1 MTYLRATLGMILLPL
16 GAQPP
21 AVPPPAVRAALD
33 AVERLARPFRQ
44 ISRQIWEN
52 PELGWQEQR
61 SAALL
66 RAQLEKAGFRT
77 RGFDAMPTAF
87 VAEWGRG
94 RPVIGILG
102 EYDAL
107 PGLSQEDVPERKPRV
122 AGAPGHGC
130 GHNLFGA
137 ASALA
142 AVAVKERLEAL
153 RLTGTI
159 RFYGTPAEEGGG
171 GKIFLIRAGA
181 FRDADVVLAWH
192 PGDHNAADDNP
203 YLANISA
210 RVRFHGTPA
219 HAAGAPEEGRS
230 ALDGL
235 EVMTHAVN
243 LLREHVPQE
252 TRIHYIVTSGGAAAN
267 IVPEFAELSII
278 VRHPD
283 LGELGRIWER
293 VKQCAEA
300 GALASGTK
308 AEIEITSAYA
318 NFVRNAVLRDLLDRS
333 LRAAGGVRYTDEERA
348 FVEKIRATL
357 GTRELPPL
365 ERAAEVLPPKTALSS
380 VSTDVGDV
388 SWVVPVGHFTA
399 ATMPPG
405 VPLHTWQST
414 ACAGTEIGRKG
425 MMTAAKTLALASL
438 ELFSSPRLV
447 QQARAAFEENM
458 RGRAYRSLLPEDRRP
473 GLTGH

>member
-1 MTYLRATLGMILLPL
+1 MTYLRATLEMALLPL
-16 GAQPP
+16 LAAAQAPQ
-21 AVPPPAVRAALD
+21 AQAALET
-33 AVERLARPFRQ
+33 VEKLAPSFKQ
-44 ISRQIWEN
+44 LSRQIWEN
-52 PELGWQEQR
+52 PEVGWQEKQ
-61 SAALL
+61 SSALL

-77 RGFDAMPTAF
+77 RGFDSMPTAF
-87 VAEWGRG
+87 VAEWGEG
-94 RPVIGILG
+94 KPVIDILG

-142 AVAVKERLEAL
+142 AVAVKERMQAL
-153 RLTGTI
+153 RLKGTV

-192 PGDHNAADDNP
+192 PGDFNAADDNP

-210 RVRFHGTPA
+210 RVRFRGTPA
-219 HAAGAPEEGRS
+219 HAAGAPEAGRS

-235 EVMTHAVN
+235 ELMTHAVN
-243 LLREHVPQE
+243 LLREHVSQE
-252 TRIHYIVTSGGAAAN
+252 TRMHYIVTSGGAAAN

-283 LGELGRIWER
+283 LAELARIWER
-293 VKQCAEA
+293 VKLCAEA
-300 GALASGTK
+300 GALATGTK

-318 NFVRNAVLRDLLDRS
+318 NFVRNPALRDLLDRS
-333 LRAAGGVRYTDEERA
+333 LRTAGGVRYTDEERA
-348 FVEKIRATL
+348 FIEKIRATL
-357 GTRELPPL
+357 GAREMPPL
-365 ERAAEVLPPKTALSS
+365 ERAAEVLPPKTSLSS

-388 SWVVPVGHFTA
+388 SWVAPVGHFTA

-425 MMTAAKTLALASL
+425 MMTAAKTLTLAAL
-438 ELFSSPRLV
+438 ELFGSPKLV
-447 QQARAAFEENM
+447 AEARAAFEEQM
-458 RGRAYRSLLPEDRRP
+458 RGRAYRSLLPEDRQP
-473 GLTGH
+473 GRTGH

>member
-1 MTYLRATLGMILLPL
+1 MTYLRAILGLAACTLLAA
-16 GAQPP
+16 AQD
-21 AVPPPAVRAALD
+21 ARRAALD
-33 AVERLARPFRQ
+33 AVERHAPRFRQ
-44 ISRQIWEN
+44 VSRLIWEN
-52 PELGWQEQR
+52 PELGWQEHR

-66 RAQLEKAGFRT
+66 REELEKAGFRT
-77 RGFDAMPTAF
+77 RGFEGMPTAF
-87 VAEWGRG
+87 VAEWGEG
-94 RPVIGILG
+94 RPVVGILG

-107 PGLSQEDVPERKPRV
+107 PGLSQEDTPERRPRA

-142 AVAVKERLEAL
+142 AVAVKERMQAQGLK
-153 RLTGTI
+153 GTI

-192 PGDHNAADDNP
+192 PGDFNAADDNP

-210 RVRFHGTPA
+210 RIRFRGTPA
-219 HAAGAPEEGRS
+219 HAAGAPEAGRS
-230 ALDGL
+230 ALDAL
-235 EVMTHAVN
+235 EVTTHAVN
-243 LLREHVPQE
+243 LLREHMPQE
-252 TRIHYIVTSGGAAAN
+252 TRMHYIVTNGGAAAN
-267 IVPEFAELSII
+267 IVPEFAELAII

-283 LGELGRIWER
+283 LGELARIWER
-293 VKQCAEA
+293 VKKCAEA
-300 GALASGTK
+300 GALATETK

-318 NFVRNAVLRDLLDRS
+318 NFKRNPVLRDLLDRS
-333 LRAAGGVRYTDEERA
+333 LRAAGGVRYTDEERE
-348 FVEKIRATL
+348 FIEKIRATL
-357 GTRELPPL
+357 GARALPPL
-365 ERAAEVLPPKTALSS
+365 ERAAEVLPPKTSLSS

-425 MMTAAKTLALASL
+425 MLVAARTLTLASL
-438 ELFSSPRLV
+438 ELFGSPELV
-447 QQARAAFEENM
+447 RQARAAFEEAM
-458 RGRAYRSLLPEDRRP
+458 RGQTYRSLLPEDRKP
-473 GLTGH
+473 GQTGH

>member
-1 MTYLRATLGMILLPL
+1 MTYLRAILGLAACTLLAT
-16 GAQPP
+16 AQD
-21 AVPPPAVRAALD
+21 AQRAALD
-33 AVERLARPFRQ
+33 AVERHAPRFRQ
-44 ISRQIWEN
+44 LSRLIWEN
-52 PELGWQEQR
+52 PELGWQEHR

-66 RAQLEKAGFRT
+66 REELERAGFRT
-77 RGFDAMPTAF
+77 RGFEGMPTAF
-87 VAEWGRG
+87 VAEWGEG

-107 PGLSQEDVPERKPRV
+107 PGLSQDDVPERRPRA

-137 ASALA
+137 GSALA
-142 AVAVKERLEAL
+142 AVAVKERMQAQGLK
-153 RLTGTI
+153 GTI

-171 GKIFLIRAGA
+171 GKIFMIRAGA

-192 PGDHNAADDNP
+192 PGDFNAADDNP

-210 RVRFHGTPA
+210 RIRFRGTPA
-219 HAAGAPEEGRS
+219 HAAGAPEAGRS
-230 ALDGL
+230 ALDAL
-235 EVMTHAVN
+235 ELTAHAVN

-252 TRIHYIVTSGGAAAN
+252 TRMHYIVASGGAAAN
-267 IVPEFAELSII
+267 IVPEFAELAII

-283 LGELGRIWER
+283 LGELARIWER
-293 VKQCAEA
+293 VKKCAEA
-300 GALASGTK
+300 GALATETK

-318 NFVRNAVLRDLLDRS
+318 NFKLNPVLRDLLDRS
-333 LRAAGGVRYTDEERA
+333 LRAAGGVRYTDEERE
-348 FVEKIRATL
+348 FIEKIRATL
-357 GTRELPPL
+357 GARAMPPL
-365 ERAAEVLPPKTALSS
+365 KRAAEVLPPKSSLSS

-425 MMTAAKTLALASL
+425 MLVAAKTLALASL
-438 ELFSSPRLV
+438 ELLGSPELV
-447 QQARAAFEENM
+447 RQARAAFEEAM
-458 RGRAYRSLLPEDRRP
+458 RGQTYRSLLPEDRKP
-473 GLTGH
+473 GQTGH

>member
-1 MTYLRATLGMILLPL
+1 MTYLRAILGLAACTLLAA
-16 GAQPP
+16 AQD
-21 AVPPPAVRAALD
+21 ARRAALD
-33 AVERLARPFRQ
+33 AVERHAPRFRQ
-44 ISRQIWEN
+44 VSRLIWEN
-52 PELGWQEQR
+52 PELGWQEHR

-66 RAQLEKAGFRT
+66 REELEKAGFRT
-77 RGFDAMPTAF
+77 RGFEGMPTAF
-87 VAEWGRG
+87 LAGWGEG

-107 PGLSQEDVPERKPRV
+107 PGLSQEDTPERRPRA

-142 AVAVKERLEAL
+142 AVAVKERMQAQGLK
-153 RLTGTI
+153 GTI

-192 PGDHNAADDNP
+192 PGDFNAADDNP

-210 RVRFHGTPA
+210 RIRFRGTPA
-219 HAAGAPEEGRS
+219 HAAGAPEAGRS
-230 ALDGL
+230 ALDAL
-235 EVMTHAVN
+235 ELTTHAVN

-252 TRIHYIVTSGGAAAN
+252 TRMHYIVTNGGAAAN
-267 IVPEFAELSII
+267 IVPEFAELAII

-293 VKQCAEA
+293 VKKCAEA
-300 GALASGTK
+300 GALATETK

-318 NFVRNAVLRDLLDRS
+318 NFKRNPVLRDLLDRS
-333 LRAAGGVRYTDEERA
+333 LRAAGGVRYTDEERE
-348 FVEKIRATL
+348 FIEKIRATL
-357 GTRELPPL
+357 GARALPPL
-365 ERAAEVLPPKTALSS
+365 ERAAEVLPPKTSLSS

-425 MMTAAKTLALASL
+425 MLVAARTLTLASL
-438 ELFSSPRLV
+438 ELFGSPELV
-447 QQARAAFEENM
+447 RQARAAFEEAM
-458 RGRAYRSLLPEDRRP
+458 RGQTYRSLLPEDRKP
-473 GLTGH
+473 GQTGH

>member
-1 MTYLRATLGMILLPL
+1 MTYLRAILGLAACTLLAA
-16 GAQPP
+16 AQD
-21 AVPPPAVRAALD
+21 ARRAARD
-33 AVERLARPFRQ
+33 AVERHAPRFRQ
-44 ISRQIWEN
+44 VSRLIWEN
-52 PELGWQEQR
+52 PELGWQEHR

-66 RAQLEKAGFRT
+66 REELEKAGFRT
-77 RGFDAMPTAF
+77 RGFEGMPTAF
-87 VAEWGRG
+87 VAEWGEG

-107 PGLSQEDVPERKPRV
+107 PGLSQEDTPERRPRA

-142 AVAVKERLEAL
+142 AVAVKERMQAQGLK
-153 RLTGTI
+153 GTI

-192 PGDHNAADDNP
+192 PGDFNAADDNP

-210 RVRFHGTPA
+210 RIRFRGTPA
-219 HAAGAPEEGRS
+219 HAAGAPEAGRS
-230 ALDGL
+230 ALDAL
-235 EVMTHAVN
+235 EVTTHAVN

-252 TRIHYIVTSGGAAAN
+252 TRMHYIVTNGGAAAN
-267 IVPEFAELSII
+267 IVPEFAELAII

-283 LGELGRIWER
+283 LGELARIWER
-293 VKQCAEA
+293 VKKCAEA
-300 GALASGTK
+300 GALATETK

-318 NFVRNAVLRDLLDRS
+318 NFKRNPVLRDLLDRS
-333 LRAAGGVRYTDEERA
+333 LRAAGGVRYTDEERE
-348 FVEKIRATL
+348 FIEKIRATL
-357 GTRELPPL
+357 GARALPPL
-365 ERAAEVLPPKTALSS
+365 ERAAEVLPPKTSLSS

-425 MMTAAKTLALASL
+425 MLVAARTLTLASL
-438 ELFSSPRLV
+438 ELFGSPELV
-447 QQARAAFEENM
+447 RQARAAFEEAM
-458 RGRAYRSLLPEDRRP
+458 RGQTYRSLLPEDRKP
-473 GLTGH
+473 GQTGH

>member
-1 MTYLRATLGMILLPL
+1 MTYLRAILGLAACTLLAA
-16 GAQPP
+16 AQD
-21 AVPPPAVRAALD
+21 ARRAALD
-33 AVERLARPFRQ
+33 AVERHAPRFRQ
-44 ISRQIWEN
+44 VSRLIWEN
-52 PELGWQEQR
+52 PELGWQEHR

-66 RAQLEKAGFRT
+66 REELEKAGFRT
-77 RGFDAMPTAF
+77 RGFEDMPTAF
-87 VAEWGRG
+87 VAEWGEG

-107 PGLSQEDVPERKPRV
+107 PGLSQEDTPERRPRA

-142 AVAVKERLEAL
+142 AVAVKERMQAQGLK
-153 RLTGTI
+153 GTI

-192 PGDHNAADDNP
+192 PGDFNAADDNP

-210 RVRFHGTPA
+210 RIRFRGTPA
-219 HAAGAPEEGRS
+219 HAAGAPEAGRS
-230 ALDGL
+230 ALDAL
-235 EVMTHAVN
+235 ELTTHAVN

-252 TRIHYIVTSGGAAAN
+252 TRMHYIVTNGGAAAN
-267 IVPEFAELSII
+267 IVPEFAELAII

-283 LGELGRIWER
+283 LGELARIWER
-293 VKQCAEA
+293 VKKCAEA
-300 GALASGTK
+300 GALATETK

-318 NFVRNAVLRDLLDRS
+318 NFKRNPVLRDLLDRS
-333 LRAAGGVRYTDEERA
+333 LRAAGGVRYTDEERE
-348 FVEKIRATL
+348 FIEKIRATL
-357 GTRELPPL
+357 GARAMPPL
-365 ERAAEVLPPKTALSS
+365 ERAAEVLPPKTSLSS

-425 MMTAAKTLALASL
+425 MLVAARTLTLASL
-438 ELFSSPRLV
+438 ELFGSPELV
-447 QQARAAFEENM
+447 RQARAAFEEAM
-458 RGRAYRSLLPEDRRP
+458 RGQTYRSLLPEDRKP
-473 GLTGH
+473 GQTGH

>member
-1 MTYLRATLGMILLPL
+1 MTYLRATLGMALLSL
-16 GAQPP
+16 LAAAQTPQ
-21 AVPPPAVRAALD
+21 AQAALET
-33 AVERLARPFRQ
+33 VEKLAPPFKQ
-44 ISRQIWEN
+44 LSRQIWEN
-52 PELGWQEQR
+52 PEVGWQEKH
-61 SAALL
+61 SSALL

-77 RGFDAMPTAF
+77 RGFDSIPTAF
-87 VAEWGRG
+87 VAEWGEG
-94 RPVIGILG
+94 KPVIGILG

-122 AGAPGHGC
+122 TGAPGHGC

-142 AVAVKERLEAL
+142 AVAVKERMQAL
-153 RLTGTI
+153 GLKGTV

-181 FRDADVVLAWH
+181 FRDADAVLAWH
-192 PGDHNAADDNP
+192 PGDFNAADDNP

-210 RVRFHGTPA
+210 RVRFRGTPA
-219 HAAGAPEEGRS
+219 HAAGAPEAGRS

-235 EVMTHAVN
+235 ELMTHAVN

-252 TRIHYIVTSGGAAAN
+252 TRMHYIVTSGGAAAN

-278 VRHPD
+278 ARHPD
-283 LGELGRIWER
+283 LAELARIWER
-293 VKQCAEA
+293 VKLCAEA
-300 GALASGTK
+300 GALATGTK

-318 NFVRNAVLRDLLDRS
+318 NFVRNPVLRDLLDRS
-333 LRAAGGVRYTDEERA
+333 LRAAGGVRYTDEERT
-348 FVEKIRATL
+348 FIEKIRATL
-357 GTRELPPL
+357 GAREMPPL
-365 ERAAEVLPPKTALSS
+365 ERAAEVLPPKTSLSS

-425 MMTAAKTLALASL
+425 MMTAAKTLTLAVLELLAS
-438 ELFSSPRLV
+438 PKLV
-447 QQARAAFEENM
+447 ADARAAFEEQM
-458 RGRAYRSLLPEDRRP
+458 RGRIYRSLLPEDRQP
-473 GLTGH
+473 GRTGH

>member
-1 MTYLRATLGMILLPL
+1 MTYLRAILGLAACTLLAA
-16 GAQPP
+16 AQD
-21 AVPPPAVRAALD
+21 ARRAALD
-33 AVERLARPFRQ
+33 AVERHAPRFRQ
-44 ISRQIWEN
+44 VSRLIWEN
-52 PELGWQEQR
+52 PELGWQEHR

-66 RAQLEKAGFRT
+66 REELEKAGFRT
-77 RGFDAMPTAF
+77 RGFEGMPTAF
-87 VAEWGRG
+87 VAEWGEG

-107 PGLSQEDVPERKPRV
+107 PGLSQEDTPERRPRA

-142 AVAVKERLEAL
+142 AVAVKERMQAQGLK
-153 RLTGTI
+153 GTV

-192 PGDHNAADDNP
+192 PGDFNAADDNP

-210 RVRFHGTPA
+210 RIRFRGTPA
-219 HAAGAPEEGRS
+219 HAAGAPEAGRS
-230 ALDGL
+230 ALDAL
-235 EVMTHAVN
+235 EVTTHAVN

-252 TRIHYIVTSGGAAAN
+252 TRMHYIVTNGGAAAN
-267 IVPEFAELSII
+267 IVPEFAELAII

-283 LGELGRIWER
+283 LGELARIWER
-293 VKQCAEA
+293 VKKCAEA
-300 GALASGTK
+300 GALATETK

-318 NFVRNAVLRDLLDRS
+318 NFKRNPVLRDLLDRS
-333 LRAAGGVRYTDEERA
+333 LRAAGGVRYTDEERE
-348 FVEKIRATL
+348 FIEKIRATL
-357 GTRELPPL
+357 GARAMPPL
-365 ERAAEVLPPKTALSS
+365 ERAAEVLPPKTSLSS

-425 MMTAAKTLALASL
+425 MLVAARTLTLASL
-438 ELFSSPRLV
+438 ELFGSPELV
-447 QQARAAFEENM
+447 RQARAAFEEAM
-458 RGRAYRSLLPEDRRP
+458 RGQTYRSLLPEDRKP
-473 GLTGH
+473 GQTGH

>member
-1 MTYLRATLGMILLPL
+1 MTYLRAILGLAACTLLAA
-16 GAQPP
+16 AQD
-21 AVPPPAVRAALD
+21 ARRAALD
-33 AVERLARPFRQ
+33 AVERHAPRFRQ
-44 ISRQIWEN
+44 VSRLIWEN
-52 PELGWQEQR
+52 PELGWQEHR

-66 RAQLEKAGFRT
+66 REELEKAGFRT
-77 RGFDAMPTAF
+77 RGFEGMPTAF
-87 VAEWGRG
+87 VAEWGEG

-107 PGLSQEDVPERKPRV
+107 PGLSQEDTPERRPRA

-142 AVAVKERLEAL
+142 AVAVKERMQAQGLK
-153 RLTGTI
+153 GTI

-192 PGDHNAADDNP
+192 PGDFNAADDNP

-210 RVRFHGTPA
+210 RIRFRGTPA
-219 HAAGAPEEGRS
+219 HAAGAPEAGRS
-230 ALDGL
+230 ALDAL
-235 EVMTHAVN
+235 EVTTHAVN

-252 TRIHYIVTSGGAAAN
+252 TRMHYIVTNGGAAAN
-267 IVPEFAELSII
+267 IVPEFAELAII

-283 LGELGRIWER
+283 LGELARIWER
-293 VKQCAEA
+293 VKKCAEA
-300 GALASGTK
+300 GALATETK

-318 NFVRNAVLRDLLDRS
+318 NFKRNPVLRDLLDRS
-333 LRAAGGVRYTDEERA
+333 LRAAGGVRYTDEERE
-348 FVEKIRATL
+348 FIEKIRATL
-357 GTRELPPL
+357 GARALPPL
-365 ERAAEVLPPKTALSS
+365 ERAAEVLPPKTSLSS

-425 MMTAAKTLALASL
+425 MLVAARTLTLASL
-438 ELFSSPRLV
+438 ELFGSPELV
-447 QQARAAFEENM
+447 RQARAAFEEAM
-458 RGRAYRSLLPEDRRP
+458 RGQTYRSLLPEDRKP
-473 GLTGH
+473 GQTGH

>member
-1 MTYLRATLGMILLPL
+1 MTYLRAILGLAACTLLAA
-16 GAQPP
+16 AQD
-21 AVPPPAVRAALD
+21 ARRAALD
-33 AVERLARPFRQ
+33 AVERHAPRFRQ
-44 ISRQIWEN
+44 VSRLIWEN
-52 PELGWQEQR
+52 PELGWQEHR

-66 RAQLEKAGFRT
+66 REELEKAGFRT
-77 RGFDAMPTAF
+77 RGFEGMPTAF
-87 VAEWGRG
+87 VAEWGEG
-94 RPVIGILG
+94 RPVVGILG

-107 PGLSQEDVPERKPRV
+107 PGLSQDDTPERRPRA

-142 AVAVKERLEAL
+142 AVAVKERMQAQGLK
-153 RLTGTI
+153 GTI

-192 PGDHNAADDNP
+192 PGDFNAADDNP

-210 RVRFHGTPA
+210 RIRFRGTPA
-219 HAAGAPEEGRS
+219 HAAGAPEAGRS
-230 ALDGL
+230 ALDAL
-235 EVMTHAVN
+235 EVTTHAVN
-243 LLREHVPQE
+243 LLREHMPQE
-252 TRIHYIVTSGGAAAN
+252 TRMHYIVTNGGAAAN
-267 IVPEFAELSII
+267 IVPEFAELAII

-283 LGELGRIWER
+283 LGELARIWER
-293 VKQCAEA
+293 VKKCAEA
-300 GALASGTK
+300 GALATETK

-318 NFVRNAVLRDLLDRS
+318 NFKRNPVLRDLLDRS
-333 LRAAGGVRYTDEERA
+333 LRAAGGVRYTDEERE
-348 FVEKIRATL
+348 FIEKIRATL
-357 GTRELPPL
+357 GARALPPL
-365 ERAAEVLPPKTALSS
+365 ERAAEVLPPKTSLSS

-425 MMTAAKTLALASL
+425 MLVAARTLTLASL
-438 ELFSSPRLV
+438 ELFGSPELV
-447 QQARAAFEENM
+447 RQARAAFEEAM
-458 RGRAYRSLLPEDRRP
+458 RGQTYRSLLPEDRKP
-473 GLTGH
+473 GQTGH

>member
-1 MTYLRATLGMILLPL
+1 MTYLRAILGLAACTLLAA
-16 GAQPP
+16 AQD
-21 AVPPPAVRAALD
+21 ARRAALD
-33 AVERLARPFRQ
+33 AVERHAPRFRQ
-44 ISRQIWEN
+44 VSRLIWEN
-52 PELGWQEQR
+52 PELGWQEHR

-66 RAQLEKAGFRT
+66 REELEKAGFRT
-77 RGFDAMPTAF
+77 RGFEGMPTAF
-87 VAEWGRG
+87 VAEWGEG
-94 RPVIGILG
+94 RPVVGILG

-107 PGLSQEDVPERKPRV
+107 PGLSQDDTPERRPRA

-142 AVAVKERLEAL
+142 AVAVKERMQAQGLK
-153 RLTGTI
+153 GTI

-192 PGDHNAADDNP
+192 PGDFNAADDNP

-210 RVRFHGTPA
+210 RIRFRGTPA
-219 HAAGAPEEGRS
+219 HAAGAPEAGRS
-230 ALDGL
+230 ALDAL
-235 EVMTHAVN
+235 EVTTHAVN

-252 TRIHYIVTSGGAAAN
+252 TRMHYIVTNGGAAAN
-267 IVPEFAELSII
+267 IVPEFAELAII

-283 LGELGRIWER
+283 LGELARIWER
-293 VKQCAEA
+293 VKKCAEA
-300 GALASGTK
+300 GALATETK

-318 NFVRNAVLRDLLDRS
+318 NFKRNPVLRDLLDRS
-333 LRAAGGVRYTDEERA
+333 LRAAGGVRYTDEERE
-348 FVEKIRATL
+348 FIEKIRATL
-357 GTRELPPL
+357 GARALPPL
-365 ERAAEVLPPKTALSS
+365 ERAAEVLPPKTSLSS

-425 MMTAAKTLALASL
+425 MLVAARTLTLASL
-438 ELFSSPRLV
+438 ELFGSPELV
-447 QQARAAFEENM
+447 RQARAAFEEAM
-458 RGRAYRSLLPEDRRP
+458 RGQTYRSLLPEDRKP
-473 GLTGH
+473 GQTGH

>member
-1 MTYLRATLGMILLPL
+1 MTYLRALPGLALAGLLAA
-16 GAQPP
+16 AQTP
-21 AVPPPAVRAALD
+21 AQRAALD
-33 AVERLARPFRQ
+33 VVEKQAEPFRQ

-52 PELGWQEQR
+52 PELGWQEKQ
-61 SAALL
+61 SSALL
-66 RAQLEKAGFRT
+66 RAELEKHGFRT

-87 VAEWGRG
+87 VAEWGEG

-107 PGLSQEDVPERKPRV
+107 PGLSQEDAPERRPRV

-137 ASALA
+137 GSALA
-142 AVAVKERLEAL
+142 AAAVKERMQAL
-153 RLTGTI
+153 GLKGTI

-192 PGDHNAADDNP
+192 PGDFNAADDNP

-210 RVRFHGTPA
+210 RVRFRGTPA
-219 HAAGAPEEGRS
+219 HAAGAPEAGRS
-230 ALDGL
+230 ALDAL

-252 TRIHYIVTSGGAAAN
+252 TRMHYIVTNGGAAAN

-283 LGELGRIWER
+283 LEELARIWER
-293 VKQCAEA
+293 VKKCAEA
-300 GALASGTK
+300 GALATETK
-308 AEIEITSAYA
+308 VEIEVSSAYA
-318 NFVRNAVLRDLLDRS
+318 NFRRNAVLRDLLDRS
-333 LRAAGGVRYTDEERA
+333 LRAAGGVRYSDEERA
-348 FVEKIRATL
+348 FIERIRATL
-357 GTRELPPL
+357 GARELPPL
-365 ERAAEVLPPKTALSS
+365 ERAAEVLPPKTSLSS

-425 MMTAAKTLALASL
+425 MMVAAKTLTLAAL
-438 ELFSSPRLV
+438 ELFEKPELV
-447 QQARAAFEENM
+447 RQARAAYEEQM
-458 RGRAYRSLLPEDRRP
+458 RGREYRSLLPAERRP
-473 GLTGH
+473 GQTGH

>member
-1 MTYLRATLGMILLPL
+1 MTYLRAILGLAACTLLAA
-16 GAQPP
+16 AQD
-21 AVPPPAVRAALD
+21 ARRAALD
-33 AVERLARPFRQ
+33 AVERHAPRFRQ
-44 ISRQIWEN
+44 VSRLIWEN
-52 PELGWQEQR
+52 PELGWQEHR

-66 RAQLEKAGFRT
+66 REELEKAGFRT
-77 RGFDAMPTAF
+77 RGFEGMPTAF
-87 VAEWGRG
+87 VAEWGEG

-107 PGLSQEDVPERKPRV
+107 PGLSQEDTPERRPRA

-142 AVAVKERLEAL
+142 AVAVKERMQAQGLK
-153 RLTGTI
+153 GTI

-192 PGDHNAADDNP
+192 PGDFNAADDNP

-210 RVRFHGTPA
+210 RIRFRGTPA
-219 HAAGAPEEGRS
+219 HAAGAPEAGRS
-230 ALDGL
+230 ALDAL
-235 EVMTHAVN
+235 EVTTHAVN

-252 TRIHYIVTSGGAAAN
+252 TRMHYIVTNGGAAAN
-267 IVPEFAELSII
+267 IVPEFAELAII

-283 LGELGRIWER
+283 LGELARIWER
-293 VKQCAEA
+293 VKKCAEA
-300 GALASGTK
+300 GALATETK

-318 NFVRNAVLRDLLDRS
+318 NFKRNPVLRDLLDRS
-333 LRAAGGVRYTDEERA
+333 LRAAGGVRYTDEERE
-348 FVEKIRATL
+348 FIEKIRATL
-357 GTRELPPL
+357 GARAMPPL
-365 ERAAEVLPPKTALSS
+365 ERAAEVLPPKTSLSS

-425 MMTAAKTLALASL
+425 MLVAARTLTLASL
-438 ELFSSPRLV
+438 ELFGSPELV
-447 QQARAAFEENM
+447 RQARAAFEEAM
-458 RGRAYRSLLPEDRRP
+458 RGQTYRSLLPEDRKP
-473 GLTGH
+473 GQTGH

>member
-1 MTYLRATLGMILLPL
+1 MTYLRATLGMALLPL
-16 GAQPP
+16 LAAAQAPQ
-21 AVPPPAVRAALD
+21 AQAALETVD
-33 AVERLARPFRQ
+33 KLAPPFKQ
-44 ISRQIWEN
+44 LSRRIWEN
-52 PELGWQEQR
+52 PEVGWQEKQ
-61 SAALL
+61 SSALL
-66 RAQLEKAGFRT
+66 RAQLEKAGFRM
-77 RGFDAMPTAF
+77 RGFDSMPTAF
-87 VAEWGRG
+87 VAEWGEG
-94 RPVIGILG
+94 KPVIGILG

-107 PGLSQEDVPERKPRV
+107 PGLSQEDVPERRPR
-122 AGAPGHGC
+122 ATGAPGHGC
-130 GHNLFGA
+130 GHNLFGT

-142 AVAVKERLEAL
+142 AVAVKERMQALGLE
-153 RLTGTI
+153 GTV

-181 FRDADVVLAWH
+181 FRDADAVLAWH
-192 PGDHNAADDNP
+192 PGDFNAADDNP

-210 RVRFHGTPA
+210 RVRFRGTPA
-219 HAAGAPEEGRS
+219 HAAGAPEAGRS

-235 EVMTHAVN
+235 ELMTHAVN

-252 TRIHYIVTSGGAAAN
+252 TRMHYIVTSGGAAAN
-267 IVPEFAELSII
+267 IVPELAELSII

-283 LGELGRIWER
+283 LAELARIWER
-293 VKQCAEA
+293 VKLCAEA

-318 NFVRNAVLRDLLDRS
+318 NFVRNPALRDLLDRS
-333 LRAAGGVRYTDEERA
+333 LRTAGGVRYTDEERV
-348 FVEKIRATL
+348 FIEKIRATL
-357 GTRELPPL
+357 GAREMPPL
-365 ERAAEVLPPKTALSS
+365 ERAAGVLPPKTSLSS

-425 MMTAAKTLALASL
+425 MMTAAKTLTLAAL
-438 ELFSSPRLV
+438 ELFGSPKLV
-447 QQARAAFEENM
+447 AEARAAFEEQM
-458 RGRAYRSLLPEDRRP
+458 RGRAYRSLLPEDRQP
-473 GLTGH
+473 GRTGH

>member
-1 MTYLRATLGMILLPL
+1 MTYLRAILGLATCTLLAT
-16 GAQPP
+16 AQD
-21 AVPPPAVRAALD
+21 ARRAALD
-33 AVERLARPFRQ
+33 AVERHAPRFRQ
-44 ISRQIWEN
+44 LSRLIWEN
-52 PELGWQEQR
+52 PELGWQEHR

-66 RAQLEKAGFRT
+66 REELEKAGFRT
-77 RGFDAMPTAF
+77 RGFEGMPTAF
-87 VAEWGRG
+87 VAEWGEG

-107 PGLSQEDVPERKPRV
+107 PGLSQDDVPERKPRA

-142 AVAVKERLEAL
+142 AVAVKERMQAQGLK
-153 RLTGTI
+153 GTI

-171 GKIFLIRAGA
+171 GKIFMIRAGA

-192 PGDHNAADDNP
+192 PGDFNAADDNP

-210 RVRFHGTPA
+210 RIRFRGTPA
-219 HAAGAPEEGRS
+219 HAAGAPEAGRS
-230 ALDGL
+230 ALDAL
-235 EVMTHAVN
+235 ELTTHAVN

-252 TRIHYIVTSGGAAAN
+252 TRMHYIVASGGAAAN
-267 IVPEFAELSII
+267 IVPEFAELAII

-283 LGELGRIWER
+283 LGELARIWER
-293 VKQCAEA
+293 VKKCAEA
-300 GALASGTK
+300 GALATETK

-318 NFVRNAVLRDLLDRS
+318 NFKRNPVLRDLLDRS
-333 LRAAGGVRYTDEERA
+333 LRAAGGVRYTDEERE
-348 FVEKIRATL
+348 FIGKIRATL
-357 GTRELPPL
+357 GARAMPPL
-365 ERAAEVLPPKTALSS
+365 ERAAEVLPPKTSLSS

-388 SWVVPVGHFTA
+388 SWVAPVGHFTA

-425 MMTAAKTLALASL
+425 MLVAAKTLALASL
-438 ELFSSPRLV
+438 ELFGSPELV
-447 QQARAAFEENM
+447 RQARAAFEEAM
-458 RGRAYRSLLPEDRRP
+458 RGQTYRSLLPEDRKP
-473 GLTGH
+473 GQTGH

>member
-1 MTYLRATLGMILLPL
+1 MTYLRAILGLAACTLLAT
-16 GAQPP
+16 AQD
-21 AVPPPAVRAALD
+21 ARRAALD
-33 AVERLARPFRQ
+33 AVERHAPRFRQ
-44 ISRQIWEN
+44 LSRLIWEN
-52 PELGWQEQR
+52 PELGWQEHR

-66 RAQLEKAGFRT
+66 REELEKAGFRT
-77 RGFDAMPTAF
+77 RGFEGMPTAF
-87 VAEWGRG
+87 VAEWGEG

-107 PGLSQEDVPERKPRV
+107 PGLSQDDVPERKPRA

-142 AVAVKERLEAL
+142 AVAVKERMQAQG
-153 RLTGTI
+153 RKGTI

-171 GKIFLIRAGA
+171 GKIFMIRAGA

-192 PGDHNAADDNP
+192 PGDFNAADDNP

-210 RVRFHGTPA
+210 RIRFRGTPA
-219 HAAGAPEEGRS
+219 HAAGAPEAGRS
-230 ALDGL
+230 ALDAL
-235 EVMTHAVN
+235 ELTTHAVN

-252 TRIHYIVTSGGAAAN
+252 TRMHYIVASGGAAAN
-267 IVPEFAELSII
+267 IVPEFAELAII

-283 LGELGRIWER
+283 LGELARIWER
-293 VKQCAEA
+293 VKKCAEA
-300 GALASGTK
+300 GALATETK

-318 NFVRNAVLRDLLDRS
+318 NFKRNPVLRDLLDRS
-333 LRAAGGVRYTDEERA
+333 LRAAGGVRYTDEERE
-348 FVEKIRATL
+348 FIGKIRATL
-357 GTRELPPL
+357 GARAMPPL
-365 ERAAEVLPPKTALSS
+365 ERAAEVLPPKTSLSS

-388 SWVVPVGHFTA
+388 SWVAPVGHFTA

-425 MMTAAKTLALASL
+425 MLVAAKTLALASL
-438 ELFSSPRLV
+438 ELFGSPELV
-447 QQARAAFEENM
+447 RQARAAFEEAM
-458 RGRAYRSLLPEDRRP
+458 RGQTYRSLLPEDRKP
-473 GLTGH
+473 GQTGH

>member
-1 MTYLRATLGMILLPL
+1 MTYHRATLGLVLVSMLAA
-16 GAQPP
+16 AQMPP
-21 AVPPPAVRAALD
+21 QQAAID
-33 AVERLARPFRQ
+33 AVERLAPRFKQ

-52 PELGWQEQR
+52 PELGWQEKQ
-61 SAALL
+61 SSALL
-66 RAQLEKAGFRT
+66 RAELEKAGFRI
-77 RGFDAMPTAF
+77 RSFDSMPTAF
-87 VAEWGRG
+87 VAEWGEG
-94 RPVIGILG
+94 APVIGILG

-122 AGAPGHGC
+122 TGAPGHGC

-142 AVAVKERLEAL
+142 AVAVKERMQAQGLK
-153 RLTGTI
+153 GTI

-181 FRDADVVLAWH
+181 FRGVDVVLAWH
-192 PGDHNAADDNP
+192 PGDFNAADDNT
-203 YLANISA
+203 YLANISS
-210 RVRFHGTPA
+210 RVRFRGTPA
-219 HAAGAPEEGRS
+219 HAAGAPEAGRS
-230 ALDGL
+230 ALDAVEL
-235 EVMTHAVN
+235 TAHAIN

-252 TRIHYIVTSGGAAAN
+252 TRMHYIVTSGGAAAN
-267 IVPEFAELSII
+267 IVPDFAEMSLI

-283 LGELGRIWER
+283 LDELGRIWQR
-293 VKQCAEA
+293 VKLCIEA
-300 GALASGTK
+300 GALATETK

-318 NFVRNAVLRDLLDRS
+318 NFVLNPVLRDLLDRS
-333 LRAAGGVRYTDEERA
+333 LRTAGGVRYTDSERE
-348 FVEKIRATL
+348 FIEKIRATL
-357 GTRELPPL
+357 GARAMPPL
-365 ERAAEVLPPKTALSS
+365 ERAAEVLPPKTTLSS

-388 SWVVPVGHFTA
+388 SWVAPTGHFTA

-425 MMTAAKTLALASL
+425 MMVAARTLALATLDLLSTP
-438 ELFSSPRLV
+438 ELV
-447 QQARAAFEENM
+447 KQARAAFEEAM

-473 GLTGH
+473 GQTGH

>member
-1 MTYLRATLGMILLPL
+1 MTYHRATLGLALVCTFAA
-16 GAQPP
+16 AQTPP
-21 AVPPPAVRAALD
+21 QRAALE
-33 AVERLARPFRQ
+33 AVEKHAPRFKE

-66 RAQLEKAGFRT
+66 RAELEKHGFRV
-77 RGFDAMPTAF
+77 RGFESMPTAF
-87 VAEWGRG
+87 IAEWGEG

-107 PGLSQEDVPERKPRV
+107 PGLSQEDVPERRPRV
-122 AGAPGHGC
+122 AGAAGHGC

-142 AVAVKERLEAL
+142 AVAVKERMQAQGLK
-153 RLTGTI
+153 GTI

-181 FRDADVVLAWH
+181 FGDADVVLAWH
-192 PGDHNAADDNP
+192 PGDFNAADDNP

-210 RVRFHGTPA
+210 RIRFRGTPA
-219 HAAGAPEEGRS
+219 HAAGAPEAGRS
-230 ALDGL
+230 ALDAL
-235 EVMTHAVN
+235 ELTTHAVN

-283 LGELGRIWER
+283 LAELARIWER
-293 VKQCAEA
+293 VKKCAEA
-300 GALASGTK
+300 GALATETK
-308 AEIEITSAYA
+308 VDIEITSSYA
-318 NFVRNAVLRDLLDRS
+318 NFRPNPPLRDLLDRS
-333 LRAAGGVRYTDEERA
+333 LRLAGGVRYTDEERA
-348 FVEKIRATL
+348 FIEKIRATL
-357 GTRELPPL
+357 GARELPAL
-365 ERAAEVLPPKTALSS
+365 ERAAEVLPPKTSLSS

-388 SWVVPVGHFTA
+388 SWVVPLGHFTA

-425 MMTAAKTLALASL
+425 MMVAAKTLALASL
-438 ELFSSPRLV
+438 ELLSSPGLV
-447 QQARAAFEENM
+447 QQAREAFEEAM
-458 RGRAYRSLLPEDRRP
+458 RGRVYRSLLPEDRRP
-473 GLTGH
+473 GQTGH

>member
-1 MTYLRATLGMILLPL
+1 MTYLRAILGLAACTLLAA
-16 GAQPP
+16 AQD
-21 AVPPPAVRAALD
+21 ARRAALD
-33 AVERLARPFRQ
+33 AVERHAPRFRQ
-44 ISRQIWEN
+44 VSRLIWEN
-52 PELGWQEQR
+52 PELGWQEHR

-66 RAQLEKAGFRT
+66 REELEKAGFRT
-77 RGFDAMPTAF
+77 RGFEGMPTAF
-87 VAEWGRG
+87 VAEWGEG

-107 PGLSQEDVPERKPRV
+107 PGLSQEDTPERRPRA

-142 AVAVKERLEAL
+142 AVAVKERMQAQGLK
-153 RLTGTI
+153 GTI

-192 PGDHNAADDNP
+192 PGDFNAADDNP

-210 RVRFHGTPA
+210 RIRFRGTPA
-219 HAAGAPEEGRS
+219 HAAGAPEAGRS
-230 ALDGL
+230 ALDAL
-235 EVMTHAVN
+235 EVTTHAVN

-252 TRIHYIVTSGGAAAN
+252 TRMHYIVTNGGAAAN
-267 IVPEFAELSII
+267 IVPEFAELAII

-283 LGELGRIWER
+283 LGELARIWER
-293 VKQCAEA
+293 VKKCAEA
-300 GALASGTK
+300 GALATETK

-318 NFVRNAVLRDLLDRS
+318 NFKRNPVLRDLLDRS
-333 LRAAGGVRYTDEERA
+333 LRAAGGVRYTDEERE
-348 FVEKIRATL
+348 FIEKIRATL
-357 GTRELPPL
+357 GARALPPL
-365 ERAAEVLPPKTALSS
+365 ERAAEVLPPKTSLSS

-388 SWVVPVGHFTA
+388 SWAVPVGHFTA

-425 MMTAAKTLALASL
+425 MLVAARTLTLASL
-438 ELFSSPRLV
+438 ELFGSPELV
-447 QQARAAFEENM
+447 RQARAAFEEAM
-458 RGRAYRSLLPEDRRP
+458 RGQTYRSLLPEDRKP
-473 GLTGH
+473 GQTGH

>member
-1 MTYLRATLGMILLPL
+1 MTYLRAILGLAACTLLAA
-16 GAQPP
+16 AQD
-21 AVPPPAVRAALD
+21 ARRAALD
-33 AVERLARPFRQ
+33 AVERHAPRFRQ
-44 ISRQIWEN
+44 VSRLIWEN
-52 PELGWQEQR
+52 PELGWQEHR

-66 RAQLEKAGFRT
+66 REELEKAGFRT
-77 RGFDAMPTAF
+77 RGFEGMPTAF
-87 VAEWGRG
+87 VAEWGEG

-107 PGLSQEDVPERKPRV
+107 PGLSQDDTPERRPRA

-142 AVAVKERLEAL
+142 AVAVKERMQAQGLK
-153 RLTGTI
+153 GTI

-192 PGDHNAADDNP
+192 PGDFNAADDNP

-210 RVRFHGTPA
+210 RIRFRGTPA
-219 HAAGAPEEGRS
+219 HAAGAPEAGRS
-230 ALDGL
+230 ALDAL
-235 EVMTHAVN
+235 EVTTHAVN

-252 TRIHYIVTSGGAAAN
+252 TRMHYIVTNGGAAAN
-267 IVPEFAELSII
+267 IVPEFAELAII

-283 LGELGRIWER
+283 LGELARIWER
-293 VKQCAEA
+293 VKKCAEA
-300 GALASGTK
+300 GALATETK

-318 NFVRNAVLRDLLDRS
+318 NFKRNPVLRDLLDRS
-333 LRAAGGVRYTDEERA
+333 LRAAGGVRYTDEERE
-348 FVEKIRATL
+348 FIEKIRATL
-357 GTRELPPL
+357 GARALPPL
-365 ERAAEVLPPKTALSS
+365 ERAAEVLPPKTSLSS

-425 MMTAAKTLALASL
+425 MLVAARTLTLASL
-438 ELFSSPRLV
+438 ELFGSPELV
-447 QQARAAFEENM
+447 RQARAAFEEAM
-458 RGRAYRSLLPEDRRP
+458 RGQTYRSLLPEDRKP
-473 GLTGH
+473 GQTGH

>member
-1 MTYLRATLGMILLPL
+1 MTYLRATLGMALFPLLAA
-16 GAQPP
+16 AQPP
-21 AVPPPAVRAALD
+21 QAQAALD
-33 AVERLARPFRQ
+33 AVERLSPPFRQ
-44 ISRQIWEN
+44 LSRQIWEN

-66 RAQLEKAGFRT
+66 RAQLEQAGFRT
-77 RGFDAMPTAF
+77 RGFDSMPTAF
-87 VAEWGRG
+87 VAEWGDG
-94 RPVIGILG
+94 KPVIGILG

-142 AVAVKERLEAL
+142 AVAVKERMQAL
-153 RLTGTI
+153 GLKGTV

-192 PGDHNAADDNP
+192 PGDFNAADDNP

-210 RVRFHGTPA
+210 RVRFRGTPA
-219 HAAGAPEEGRS
+219 HAAGAPEAGRS

-235 EVMTHAVN
+235 EIMTHAVN

-252 TRIHYIVTSGGAAAN
+252 TRMHYIVTSGGAAAN
-267 IVPEFAELSII
+267 IVPEFAELSVI

-283 LGELGRIWER
+283 LSELGRIWER
-293 VKQCAEA
+293 VKLCAEA

-318 NFVRNAVLRDLLDRS
+318 NFVRNPVLRDLLDRS
-333 LRAAGGVRYTDEERA
+333 LHLAGGVRYTDEERA
-348 FVEKIRATL
+348 FIDKIRATL
-357 GTRELPPL
+357 GAPELPPL
-365 ERAAEVLPPKTALSS
+365 ERAAGVLPPKTSLSS

-405 VPLHTWQST
+405 MPLHTWQST

-425 MMTAAKTLALASL
+425 MMTAARTLALATL
-438 ELFSSPRLV
+438 ELLGSPQLLG
-447 QQARAAFEENM
+447 QARAAFEENM
-458 RGRAYRSLLPEDRRP
+458 RGRAYRSLLPADRKP
-473 GLTGH
+473 GQTGH

>member
-1 MTYLRATLGMILLPL
+1 MTYLRAILGLAACTLLAA
-16 GAQPP
+16 AQD
-21 AVPPPAVRAALD
+21 ARRAALD
-33 AVERLARPFRQ
+33 AVERHAPRFRQ
-44 ISRQIWEN
+44 VSRLIWEN
-52 PELGWQEQR
+52 PELGWQEHR

-66 RAQLEKAGFRT
+66 REELEKAGFRT
-77 RGFDAMPTAF
+77 RGFEGMPTAF
-87 VAEWGRG
+87 VAEWGEG

-107 PGLSQEDVPERKPRV
+107 PGLSQDDTPERRPRA

-142 AVAVKERLEAL
+142 AVAVKERMQAQGLK
-153 RLTGTI
+153 GTI

-192 PGDHNAADDNP
+192 PGDFNAADDNP

-210 RVRFHGTPA
+210 RIRFRGTPA
-219 HAAGAPEEGRS
+219 HAAGAPEAGRS
-230 ALDGL
+230 ALDAL
-235 EVMTHAVN
+235 EVTTHAVN

-252 TRIHYIVTSGGAAAN
+252 TRMHYIVTNGGAAAN
-267 IVPEFAELSII
+267 IVPEFAELAII

-283 LGELGRIWER
+283 LGELARIWER
-293 VKQCAEA
+293 VKKCAEA
-300 GALASGTK
+300 GALATETK

-318 NFVRNAVLRDLLDRS
+318 NFKRNPVLRDLLDRS
-333 LRAAGGVRYTDEERA
+333 LRAAGGVRYTDEERE
-348 FVEKIRATL
+348 FIEKIRATL
-357 GTRELPPL
+357 GARALPPL
-365 ERAAEVLPPKTALSS
+365 ERAAEVLPPKTSLSS

-388 SWVVPVGHFTA
+388 SWAVPVGHFTA

-425 MMTAAKTLALASL
+425 MLVAARTLTLASL
-438 ELFSSPRLV
+438 ELFGSPELV
-447 QQARAAFEENM
+447 RQARAAFEEAM
-458 RGRAYRSLLPEDRRP
+458 RGQTYRSLLPEDRKP
-473 GLTGH
+473 GQTGH

>member
-1 MTYLRATLGMILLPL
+1 MTYLRAILGLAACTLLAA
-16 GAQPP
+16 AQD
-21 AVPPPAVRAALD
+21 ARRAALD
-33 AVERLARPFRQ
+33 AVERHAPRFRQ
-44 ISRQIWEN
+44 VSRLIWEK
-52 PELGWQEQR
+52 PELGWQEHR

-66 RAQLEKAGFRT
+66 REELEKAGFRT
-77 RGFDAMPTAF
+77 RGFEGMPTAF
-87 VAEWGRG
+87 VAEWGEG

-107 PGLSQEDVPERKPRV
+107 PGLSQDDTPERRPRA

-142 AVAVKERLEAL
+142 AVAVKERMQAQGLK
-153 RLTGTI
+153 GTI

-192 PGDHNAADDNP
+192 PGDFNAADDNP

-210 RVRFHGTPA
+210 RIRFRGTPA
-219 HAAGAPEEGRS
+219 HAAGAPEAGRS
-230 ALDGL
+230 ALDAL
-235 EVMTHAVN
+235 ELTTHAVN

-252 TRIHYIVTSGGAAAN
+252 TRMHYIVTNGGAAAN
-267 IVPEFAELSII
+267 IVPEFAELAII

-283 LGELGRIWER
+283 LGELARIWER
-293 VKQCAEA
+293 VKKCAEA
-300 GALASGTK
+300 GALATETK

-318 NFVRNAVLRDLLDRS
+318 NFKRNPVLRDLLDRS
-333 LRAAGGVRYTDEERA
+333 LRAAGGVRYTDEERE
-348 FVEKIRATL
+348 FIEKIRATL
-357 GTRELPPL
+357 GARALPPL
-365 ERAAEVLPPKTALSS
+365 ERAAEVLPPKTSLSS

-425 MMTAAKTLALASL
+425 MLVAARTLTLASL
-438 ELFSSPRLV
+438 ELFGSPELV
-447 QQARAAFEENM
+447 RQARAAFEEAM
-458 RGRAYRSLLPEDRRP
+458 RGQTYRSLLPEDRKP
-473 GLTGH
+473 GQTGH

>member
-1 MTYLRATLGMILLPL
+1 MTYLRAILGLAACTLLAT
-16 GAQPP
+16 AQD
-21 AVPPPAVRAALD
+21 ARRAALD
-33 AVERLARPFRQ
+33 AVERHAPRFRQ
-44 ISRQIWEN
+44 LSRLIWEN
-52 PELGWQEQR
+52 PELGWQEHR

-66 RAQLEKAGFRT
+66 REELEKAGFRT
-77 RGFDAMPTAF
+77 RGFEGMPTAF
-87 VAEWGRG
+87 VAEWGEG

-107 PGLSQEDVPERKPRV
+107 PGLSQDDVPERKPRA

-142 AVAVKERLEAL
+142 AVAVKERMQAQGLK
-153 RLTGTI
+153 GTI

-171 GKIFLIRAGA
+171 GKIFMIRAGA

-192 PGDHNAADDNP
+192 PGDFNAADDNP

-210 RVRFHGTPA
+210 RIRFRGTPA
-219 HAAGAPEEGRS
+219 HAAGAPEAGRS
-230 ALDGL
+230 ALDAL
-235 EVMTHAVN
+235 ELTTHAVN

-252 TRIHYIVTSGGAAAN
+252 TRMHYIVASGGAAAN
-267 IVPEFAELSII
+267 IVPEFAELAII

-283 LGELGRIWER
+283 LGELARIWER
-293 VKQCAEA
+293 VKKCAEA
-300 GALASGTK
+300 GALATETK

-318 NFVRNAVLRDLLDRS
+318 NFKRNPVLRDLLDRS
-333 LRAAGGVRYTDEERA
+333 LRAAGGVRYTDEERE
-348 FVEKIRATL
+348 FIGKIRATL
-357 GTRELPPL
+357 GARAMPPL
-365 ERAAEVLPPKTALSS
+365 ERAAEVLPPKTSLSS

-388 SWVVPVGHFTA
+388 SWVAPVGHFTA

-425 MMTAAKTLALASL
+425 MLVAAKTLALASL
-438 ELFSSPRLV
+438 ELFGSPELV
-447 QQARAAFEENM
+447 RQARAAFEEAM
-458 RGRAYRSLLPEDRRP
+458 RGQTYRSLLPEDRKP
-473 GLTGH
+473 GQTGH